1 MSPSDHRRYSISL
14 VLLLFSE
21 HRHSSDVGETANATY
36 APCAD
41 HQSVQICVQ
50 GTSPVS
56 EEPATHITWCRDT
69 ARNARTEGFH
79 QHRRRRTMLETV
91 KMMVLFYGCSHV
103 CAWLVSSRTLDIW
116 VWQNLPGDKT
126 VLQINQQSPTDGCN
140 GQFENCYLVTITD
153 MLHRS

>member
-1 MSPSDHRRYSISL
+1 MRYKGFAPCLDGYRRYIRHHHHVEFGDRRYSISL

-56 EEPATHITWCRDT
+56 EESATHITWCRDT
-69 ARNARTEGFH
+69 ARNARTEGFR

-91 KMMVLFYGCSHV
+91 
-103 CAWLVSSRTLDIW
+103 
-116 VWQNLPGDKT
+116 
-126 VLQINQQSPTDGCN
+126 
-140 GQFENCYLVTITD
+140 
-153 MLHRS
+153 